1 VAVGDGR
8 EGTGNGEGR
17 RPMFLKRLKVRNF
30 KSFAGATEIP
40 FQPGFTGV
48 AGPNGM
54 GKSNISDAI
63 LFVLGPTS
71 SKALRAERLTHLF
84 FNGGSS
90 KKPATECEVS
100 LVFDNSD
107 KLLPSEAAEVEV
119 TRYVKLAPSDPDG
132 YYSYFYVNGKRTT
145 QTEIDAL
152 LSHARLSGD
161 GYNLVQQGDVNK
173 IVTMGPV
180 PRRGLLE
187 RLAGI
192 SQYDEELERAATK
205 RTDLDQNLSRIQTLL
220 GEIKGRLSSL
230 EGQRLQAIQYKQLQ
244 DDKRRSEARL
254 ARAGHR
260 MAEQELATCRKQV
273 ATVREELARLD
284 STRGELSA
292 RGEELARAIDQIDRE
307 VAEAGGAAAVKFKA
321 ELDEKR
327 MAYARLDQS
336 LSHLRETL
344 EEISG
349 QTDDLA
355 RAVRADEEQRSR
367 LDRQQSTL
375 SDQVAALEQQAE
387 ENTAGIRA
395 ATGTGGKS
403 GEKLAS
409 ARKHQLE
416 LERQHDAKQK
426 GWQQAVQEREAANA
440 AREAAER
447 TVAQAE
453 DDLRERGVEVKDL
466 ELRMKESG
474 PSKGSGG
481 TSTGD
486 LQKELFSLRNQEKSL
501 IAESERLARE
511 VGELNRRYLTLD
523 ARLKARTEAG
533 ARPNQLAAVDFL
545 LSQRNLGKLPG
556 IRGTVEE
563 LAEFEPK
570 VKTALQVAGGSRF
583 QALVV
588 ETDQVAEECIKLLRE
603 EKRGRATFLPLNK
616 MLPGRPHGKAL
627 VAAKA
632 SGASG
637 FAIDLVRFDESY
649 RAAFWYVFGET
660 VVMNDLAS
668 ARAEMGGVRLVTLNG
683 DLIEATGA
691 ISGGYLDPSAQG
703 RGADSAVELK
713 RLGDE
718 LREKSAAESAAR
730 VTLGKTV
737 ERIRSVSE
745 ELATR
750 SIQDQSQQS
759 TRQILEKDLAAARA
773 RLKAAQERIATATAD
788 QKSAETE
795 FATAGEAVDRLA
807 GEIATL
813 KASIAKAQE
822 EYLGQLPESLGAKL
836 RALQE
841 AAQKTTEERVRVH
854 GELESTRASLAALV
868 TGLEARRTELANA
881 TAAVAAKKKEITQ
894 TEKAVLAAKEALDA
908 LKSVE
913 SRQTE
918 AQKAQAARKKKLEDE
933 RLDLTRRLAE
943 AQANLETRRSLLT
956 QEKTRLAVAEAK
968 FHELE
973 EALRQ
978 FPQPEPDE
986 KAIPVEELKRRIA
999 TLEQQLATLGDVN
1012 LRAVEEYDA
1021 EKTRLDEFAAE
1032 VQRLTSERTELV
1044 GLVAEIETKKRE
1056 KIHEVVGQVNGNFRE
1071 IYGELSA
1078 GGEGEIALENPDDPL
1093 AGGLLIKARPVGKTV
1108 ARLEQL
1114 SGGEKSLASL
1124 AFIFSLQRYDPSPL
1138 YVFDEV
1144 DMSLDGLNAEYVGR
1158 MLRHNAERAQFIVI
1172 SLRKVTLKF
1181 AGHLYGVTMHG
1192 DGCSRVVGIH
1202 LDDIHDVESREGAR
1216 APEEAPPPVEAR

>member
-1 VAVGDGR
+1 
-8 EGTGNGEGR
+8 
-17 RPMFLKRLKVRNF
+17 MYLKRLKVRNF
-30 KSFAGATEIP
+30 KSFSGATEIP
-40 FQPGFTGV
+40 FLPGFTGV

-90 KKPATECEVS
+90 KKAATECEVS

-107 KLLPSEAAEVEV
+107 KLLPVDSAEVEV

-152 LSHARLSGD
+152 LSHGRLSGD

-192 SQYDEELERAATK
+192 SQYDDELDRAATK
-205 RTDLDQNLSRIQTLL
+205 RADLEQNLTRIQTLL
-220 GEIKGRLSSL
+220 GEIKGHLSGL
-230 EGQRLQAIQYKQLQ
+230 ENQRLQAIQYKQLQ
-244 DDKRRSEARL
+244 DEKRRHEARL

-273 ATVREELARLD
+273 DTVRQEIERLD
-284 STRGELSA
+284 ASRTELSGRESELSA
-292 RGEELARAIDQIDRE
+292 SVEAVDRE
-307 VAEAGGAAAVKFKA
+307 IAEAGGAAAVKFKE
-321 ELDEKR
+321 ELDAKR

-336 LSHLRETL
+336 LAHLKEEL
-344 EEISG
+344 EGLE
-349 QTDDLA
+349 QQADDLEKS
-355 RAVRADEEQRSR
+355 VRADEAQRAG
-367 LDRQQSTL
+367 LEKNQSTL
-375 SDQVAALEQQAE
+375 AERLAALEKEAE
-387 ENTAGIRA
+387 DHTAGIRA
-395 ATGTGGKS
+395 ATGPSGKS
-403 GEKLAS
+403 GEKLAG
-409 ARKHQLE
+409 ARKQQLE
-416 LERQHDAKQK
+416 LQHQLDAQQK
-426 GWQQAVQEREAANA
+426 AWQQAVQDRETAHATQ
-440 AREAAER
+440 ESAER
-447 TVAQAE
+447 TLAQSE
-453 DDLRERGVEVKDL
+453 DDLRERQVEVRDL
-466 ELRMKESG
+466 EMRIKEAG
-474 PSKGSGG
+474 PGKGGG
-481 TSTGD
+481 GSSTGD
-486 LQKELFSLRNQEKSL
+486 LQKELFSLKSQEKSL
-501 IAESERLARE
+501 TAEAERLSRE
-511 VGELNRRYLTLD
+511 VGELNRRYLALD
-523 ARLKARTEAG
+523 ARLKARTESG

-545 LSQRNLGKLPG
+545 LSQRNLGKLAG

-563 LAEFEPK
+563 LADFDPK
-570 VKTALQVAGGSRF
+570 LKTALQVAGGNRF

-588 ETDQVAEECIKLLRE
+588 ESDQVAEECIKLLRE

-616 MLPGRPHGKAL
+616 MLPGRPHGKSL
-627 VAAKA
+627 VAAKS
-632 SGASG
+632 SGATG
-637 FAIDLVRFDESY
+637 FAIDLVKFDEGY
-649 RAAFWYVFGET
+649 RSAFWYAFGET
-660 VVMNDLAS
+660 VVMNDLAA
-668 ARAEMGGVRLVTLNG
+668 ARTEMGGVRLVTLQG

-718 LREKSAAESAAR
+718 LREKGSAETAAR
-730 VTLGKTV
+730 ESLTKVG
-737 ERIRSVSE
+737 ERIRTVSE

-750 SIQDQSQQS
+750 SIRDQSQQS
-759 TRQILEKDLAAARA
+759 TRQILEKDLTAARA
-773 RLKAAQERIATATAD
+773 RLKAAEELIDSASSEAKKGETA
-788 QKSAETE
+788 
-795 FATAGEAVDRLA
+795 FATAEASVARLTS
-807 GEIATL
+807 EIARL
-813 KASIAKAQE
+813 KSAIAKAQE
-822 EYLGQLPESLGAKL
+822 EYLGQLPEALGAKL

-841 AAQKTTEERVRVH
+841 AAQKTSEARVTVN
-854 GELESTRASLAALV
+854 GELEAARASLAALV
-868 TGLEARRTELANA
+868 AGLAGRNQELSDARASI
-881 TAAVAAKKKEITQ
+881 AARKKEIARS
-894 TEKAVLAAKEALDA
+894 EKAVHEAKEALDA

-913 SRQTE
+913 SKQSET
-918 AQKAQAARKKKLEDE
+918 QKASAEKKRKLEE
-933 RLDLTRRLAE
+933 QRLEVSRKLGE

-956 QEKTRLAVAEAK
+956 QEEARLAVAESK

-973 EALRQ
+973 EALKQ
-978 FPQPEPDE
+978 FPEPEADE
-986 KAIPVEELKRRIA
+986 KPMSVEELKRKVA
-999 TLEQQLATLGDVN
+999 SLEQQLASLGDVN

-1021 EKTRLDEFAAE
+1021 EKARLDEFATE
-1032 VQRLTSERTELV
+1032 SERLTAEKAELV
-1044 GLVAEIETKKRE
+1044 GLVGEIETKKRE
-1056 KIHEVVGQVNGNFRE
+1056 KIGDVVVKVNGHFRE

-1078 GGEGEIALENPDDPL
+1078 GGEGEIVLENPQDPL
-1093 AGGLLIKARPVGKTV
+1093 AGGLLIRARPVGKTV

-1158 MLRHNAERAQFIVI
+1158 MLRRNAERAQFVVI

-1181 AGHLYGVTMHG
+1181 AAHLYGVTMHG

-1216 APEEAPPPVEAR
+1216 EPEAVAKAVEAQ

>member
-1 VAVGDGR
+1 
-8 EGTGNGEGR
+8 
-17 RPMFLKRLKVRNF
+17 MYLKRLKVRNF
-30 KSFAGATEIP
+30 KSFSGATEIP
-40 FQPGFTGV
+40 FLPGFTGV

-84 FNGGSS
+84 FNGGAS

-107 KLLPSEAAEVEV
+107 KMLPVESAEVEV

-152 LSHARLSGD
+152 LAHGRLSGD

-205 RTDLDQNLSRIQTLL
+205 RVDLDENLTRIQTLL
-220 GEIKGRLSSL
+220 GEIKGHLSGL
-230 EGQRLQAIQYKQLQ
+230 ENQRLQAIQYKQIQ
-244 DDKRRSEARL
+244 DDKRRTEARL

-273 ATVREELARLD
+273 ETVRAELAKLETNRSEL
-284 STRGELSA
+284 TQRQGELAGS
-292 RGEELARAIDQIDRE
+292 IDAVDRE
-307 VAEAGGAAAVKFKA
+307 IAEAGGAAAVKFKA

-327 MAYARLDQS
+327 MGFARLDQ
-336 LSHLRETL
+336 TL
-344 EEISG
+344 EHLKEELEGLDG
-349 QTDDLA
+349 QVAELEKA
-355 RAVRADEEQRSR
+355 LRADDAQRAELESAQSGLAER
-367 LDRQQSTL
+367 LATL
-375 SDQVAALEQQAE
+375 EHEAE
-387 ENTAGIRA
+387 EHSAGIRA
-395 ATGTGGKS
+395 ATGPSGKS
-403 GEKLAS
+403 GEKLA
-409 ARKHQLE
+409 ATRRQQLE
-416 LERQHDAKQK
+416 LQRQHDAKQK
-426 GWQQAVQEREAANA
+426 AWQQAVQDRESAHATE
-440 AREAAER
+440 EAAER
-447 TVAQAE
+447 TLAQAQ
-453 DDLRERGVEVKDL
+453 DDLREREVEVRDL
-466 ELRMKESG
+466 ELRLKET
-474 PSKGSGG
+474 GG
-481 TSTGD
+481 TPKGAGGAATGD
-486 LQKELFSLRNQEKSL
+486 LQKELFSLKNQEKAL
-501 IAESERLARE
+501 TADAERLARE
-511 VGELNRRYLTLD
+511 VGELNRRYLGLD

-545 LSQRNLGKLPG
+545 LSQRNLGKVAG

-563 LAEFEPK
+563 LADFDPK
-570 VKTALQVAGGSRF
+570 HKTALQVAGGNRF

-603 EKRGRATFLPLNK
+603 EKRGRATFLPLNR
-616 MLPGRPHGKAL
+616 MLPGRPHGKSL

-632 SGASG
+632 SGAAG
-637 FAIDLVRFDESY
+637 FAIDLVRFDENF
-649 RAAFWYVFGET
+649 RPAFWYVFGET

-668 ARAEMGGVRLVTLNG
+668 ARAEMGGVRLVTLQG

-718 LREKSAAESAAR
+718 LREKSAADSAAR
-730 VTLGKTV
+730 ATLTKTA
-737 ERIRSVSE
+737 ERIRTVSE
-745 ELATR
+745 ELAAR
-750 SIQDQSQQS
+750 SIRDQSQQS
-759 TRQILEKDLAAARA
+759 TRQILEKDLVSARGRKKAAEEQIASATAEQAKSEAAFTKADQAAATLA
-773 RLKAAQERIATATAD
+773 AAIAELK
-788 QKSAETE
+788 S
-795 FATAGEAVDRLA
+795 
-807 GEIATL
+807 
-813 KASIAKAQE
+813 SIGAAQE
-822 EYLGQLPESLGAKL
+822 EYLGQLPEALGAKL

-841 AAQKTTEERVRVH
+841 AAQKTSEERVQVN
-854 GELESTRASLAALV
+854 GDLEATKASLAALV
-868 TGLEARRTELANA
+868 AGLEGRRKELNDHRASS
-881 TAAVAAKKKEITQ
+881 AAKKKEIAR
-894 TEKAVLAAKEALDA
+894 TEKAVHEAKEALDA

-913 SRQTE
+913 SKQSE
-918 AQKAQAARKKKLEDE
+918 AQQASAEKKRKLEE
-933 RLDLTRRLAE
+933 QRLEVTRRLGE
-943 AQANLETRRSLLT
+943 AQANLETRKSLLT
-956 QEKTRLAVAEAK
+956 SEETRLAVAEQK

-973 EALRQ
+973 AALTQ
-978 FPQPEPDE
+978 FPEPEADE
-986 KAIPVEELKRRIA
+986 KPMSVDELRRKVT
-999 TLEQQLATLGDVN
+999 TLEQQLATMGDVN
-1012 LRAVEEYDA
+1012 LRAVEEYDQ
-1021 EKTRLDEFAAE
+1021 EKGRLDEFSGE
-1032 VQRLTSERTELV
+1032 VERLTTEKNELTSLV
-1044 GLVAEIETKKRE
+1044 GEIETKKRE
-1056 KIHEVVGQVNGNFRE
+1056 RIREVVVQVDGHFRE

-1078 GGEGEIALENPDDPL
+1078 GGEGEIVLENPDDPL
-1093 AGGLLIKARPVGKTV
+1093 AGGLLIRARPVGKTV

-1124 AFIFSLQRYDPSPL
+1124 AFIFALQRYDPSPL

-1158 MLRHNAERAQFIVI
+1158 MLRRNAERAQFVVI

-1181 AGHLYGVTMHG
+1181 ASHLYGVTMHG
-1192 DGCSRVVGIH
+1192 DGCSRVVGIR

-1216 APEEAPPPVEAR
+1216 EPEPVAPVVEAR

>member
-1 VAVGDGR
+1 
-8 EGTGNGEGR
+8 
-17 RPMFLKRLKVRNF
+17 MYLKRVKLRNF
-30 KSFAGATEIP
+30 KSFAGTTEIP
-40 FQPGFTGV
+40 FQHGFTGV

-84 FNGGSS
+84 FNGGAS

-100 LVFDNSD
+100 LVFDNTD
-107 KLLPSEAAEVEV
+107 KLLPSDSAEVEI

-152 LSHARLSGD
+152 LAHARLSGD

-192 SQYDEELERAATK
+192 SQYDEELERAASK
-205 RTDLDQNLSRIQTLL
+205 RVDLEQNLTRIQTLL
-220 GEIKGRLSSL
+220 GEIKGHLSSL
-230 EGQRLQAIQYKQLQ
+230 EGQRLQAIQYKQFQ

-273 ATVREELARLD
+273 ESVRAEIGRLDALRTELAAKQD
-284 STRGELSA
+284 
-292 RGEELARAIDQIDRE
+292 ELARAVDEVDR
-307 VAEAGGAAAVKFKA
+307 AIAQAGGEAAVKFKA
-321 ELDEKR
+321 ELDDKR
-327 MAYARLDQS
+327 MAYARLDQN
-336 LSHLRETL
+336 LTHLKESL
-344 EEISG
+344 EELG
-349 QTDDLA
+349 HQTEELA
-355 RAVRADEEQRSR
+355 SAVRADETQRTTLQAQETTLAER
-367 LDRQQSTL
+367 L
-375 SDQVAALEQQAE
+375 AALEKEAE
-387 ENTAGIRA
+387 EHTAGIRS
-395 ATGTGGKS
+395 ATGPAGKS
-403 GEKLAS
+403 GDKLAA
-409 ARKHQLE
+409 ARRQQLE
-416 LERQHDAKQK
+416 LQRQHDAKQK
-426 GWQQAVQEREAANA
+426 AWQEAVQRRESANA
-440 AREAAER
+440 ARDGAER
-447 TVAQAE
+447 ALAQAE

-466 ELRMKESG
+466 ELRIRESSPG
-474 PSKGSGG
+474 KGSAGP
-481 TSTGD
+481 TTGE
-486 LQKELFSLRNQEKSL
+486 LQKELFALKNQEKSL
-501 IAESERLARE
+501 SADAERLARE
-511 VGELNRRYLTLD
+511 IAELNRRYLALD
-523 ARLKARTEAG
+523 ARLKARAESG
-533 ARPNQLAAVDFL
+533 ARPNALAAVDFL
-545 LSQRNLGKLPG
+545 LSQRNLGKISG

-563 LAEFEPK
+563 LGEFEPK
-570 VKTALQVAGGSRF
+570 LKTALQVAGGNRF

-588 ETDQVAEECIKLLRE
+588 ETDQVAEECIRLLRD

-616 MLPGRPHGKAL
+616 MLPGRPHGKSL
-627 VAAKA
+627 VVAKS
-632 SGASG
+632 SGAAG
-637 FAIDLVRFDESY
+637 FAIDLVKFDEAY

-668 ARAEMGGVRLVTLNG
+668 ARAEMGGVRLVTVTG

-718 LREKSAAESAAR
+718 LREKSGAEATARAALAKNS
-730 VTLGKTV
+730 

-750 SIQDQSQQS
+750 SIQDQSSQS
-759 TRQILEKDLAAARA
+759 TRQILEKDLAAARG
-773 RLKAAQERIATATAD
+773 RLKAAQDRIASATQEEKTAA
-788 QKSAETE
+788 SAL
-795 FATAGEAVDRLA
+795 AGAEEAVGRLA
-807 GEIATL
+807 DEIASL

-822 EYLGQLPESLGAKL
+822 EYVGQLPEALGAKL

-841 AAQKTTEERVRVH
+841 AAQKTSEERVRVN
-854 GELESTRASLAALV
+854 GELESTRASRSALV
-868 TGLEARRTELANA
+868 AGLETRTKELAEAN
-881 TAAVAAKKKEITQ
+881 AAVAARKKEIAQ
-894 TEKAVLAAKEALDA
+894 AEKAVRQAKEALDA

-918 AQKAQAARKKKLEDE
+918 AQKSHAEKKRQLEDQ
-933 RLDLTRRLAE
+933 RLDVTRKLGE
-943 AQANLETRRSLLT
+943 AQANLETRRSMLT
-956 QEKTRLAVAEAK
+956 QEETRLSVAEAR

-973 EALRQ
+973 AALQ
-978 FPQPEPDE
+978 QYPEPDPDE
-986 KAIPVEELKRRIA
+986 KPISVEELKRRIA
-999 TLEQQLATLGDVN
+999 TLEQQLATMGDVN
-1012 LRAVEEYDA
+1012 QRAVEEYDA
-1021 EKTRLDEFAAE
+1021 EKARLDEFSKE
-1032 VQRLTSERTELV
+1032 VDRLTSEKAELV
-1044 GLVAEIETKKRE
+1044 TLVNEIEKKKRE
-1056 KIHEVVGQVNGNFRE
+1056 KIGEVVVRVNTNFRE

-1144 DMSLDGLNAEYVGR
+1144 DMSLDGLNAENVGR
-1158 MLRHNAERAQFIVI
+1158 MLRRNAERAQFVVI

-1181 AGHLYGVTMHG
+1181 ASHLYGVTMHG
-1192 DGCSRVVGIH
+1192 DGCSRVVGIR
-1202 LDDIHDVESREGAR
+1202 LDEIHDVESREGAR
-1216 APEEAPPPVEAR
+1216 EPEAPTAPLEAR